1 MRTVASSR
9 ARASSTCAAL
19 KTVVIGNA
27 KAGCTIGEASFAG
40 TTKPENVTFLGR
52 RNPAAADQV
61 LAGTAA
67 SDGAKTATLYA
78 SSAFRWN
85 ESAAALTDAERA
97 LAPDGVTGVYR
108 EGARKA
114 WFVDWPSPF
123 DPKGA
128 LLLLR

>member
-1 MRTVASSR
+1 MTAIGTNVFNN
-9 ARASSTCAAL
+9 CAAL

-40 TTKPENVTFLGR
+40 ATKPSLVVFLGR

-123 DPKGA
+123 DPKGL